1 MDTKTCSKCGEA
13 KLLDDF
19 HKQAKA
25 RDGYRAH
32 CKVCALAQAAAYR
45 LRNIDACR
53 ARDKAH
59 YKKNK
64 EAHRAKNSK
73 WYQDNKVAKREYNRE
88 WYAANSDKRAHYQNR
103 RYVAEKQ
110 RTVSWANDQLIA
122 AYYKE
127 AKRLE
132 ELTGIQFHVDHIIPL
147 QGELVSGLHVE
158 TNLQLLPAHENLGKS
173 NSFDPELF
181 VA

>member
-1 MDTKTCSKCGEA
+1 MDGKHCKHCDVVKPTDEFYKN
-13 KLLDDF
+13 
-19 HKQAKA
+19 KA
-25 RDGYRAH
+25 RKDG
-32 CKVCALAQAAAYR
+32 LAVYCRPCERSRNNGNPNR
-45 LRNIDACR
+45 L
-53 ARDKAH
+53 KAF
-59 YKKNK
+59 
-64 EAHRAKNSK
+64 
-73 WYQDNKVAKREYNRE
+73 REDH
-88 WYAANSDKRAHYQNR
+88 AANLDARNARQKEYRQGKGKGVKNACVSR
-103 RYVAEKQ
+103 RIYAKKL

-127 AKRLE
+127 AIRLE

-158 TNLQLLPAHENLGKS
+158 TNLQLLPAHENIGKS